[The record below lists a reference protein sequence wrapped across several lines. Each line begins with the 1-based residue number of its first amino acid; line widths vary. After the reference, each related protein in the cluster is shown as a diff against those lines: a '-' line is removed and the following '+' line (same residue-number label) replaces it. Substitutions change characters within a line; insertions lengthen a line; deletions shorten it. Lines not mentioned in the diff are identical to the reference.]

1 MQNEII
7 FCSFSTNTAPIPP
20 MSPQSFLFPLP
31 HPAHPTP
38 IPTLTFAPDA
48 IKPTLGALHC
58 RVGFDPHRSHPSP
71 LVPTPKSMVP
81 TLTRLLTTTNM
92 STGDPTISLGLP
104 KMIYGHPKLF
114 VDEPEMSG
122 GVLNMAP
129 GVPEFFGGEP
139 IMFFGDPNI
148 VNYGRNA
155 LVLTKVK

>member
-1 MQNEII
+1 
-7 FCSFSTNTAPIPP
+7 
-20 MSPQSFLFPLP
+20 
-31 HPAHPTP
+31 
-38 IPTLTFAPDA
+38 
-48 IKPTLGALHC
+48 
-58 RVGFDPHRSHPSP
+58 
-71 LVPTPKSMVP
+71 
-81 TLTRLLTTTNM
+81 M

-155 LVLTKVK
+155 LVLTKVKKSHLPRDVDLLGKLEGMSTSANRWSHMRNKENAAVTNPRSSVFQVARLGSRDISNGERKPQNPRHFENIC